1 MFSPE
6 LNKKLFLIQMNF
18 VRRSDVSIC
27 FRQEGETELSKGIL
41 AVVLD
46 VNRRVYLRVRWYRR
60 MKTYIRTGSVFLL
73 VFLYSLFYPLF
84 QVLQESEKK
93 IQMCEIIIQQRGA
106 SPLKGKVV

>member
-6 LNKKLFLIQMNF
+6 YINF

-27 FRQEGETELSKGIL
+27 FRQEGETELLNGIL

-60 MKTYIRTGSVFLL
+60 MKAYIRTGSVFLL
-73 VFLYSLFYPLF
+73 VFLNYLFYSLF

-106 SPLKGKVV
+106 SSLKGKVV

>member
-6 LNKKLFLIQMNF
+6 YMNF

-27 FRQEGETELSKGIL
+27 FRQEGETELLKGKW

-46 VNRRVYLRVRWYRR
+46 VDRIVYFCVRWYRR
-60 MKTYIRTGSVFLL
+60 IKTYIRTGSAFLL
-73 VFLYSLFYPLF
+73 VLLNYLFYSLF

-106 SPLKGKVV
+106 SSLKGKVV